1 MELKREILDLLNGS
15 TISAHT
21 KNMVLTM
28 LPVMS
33 PDTEQ
38 KIYDALVLEAQRNK
52 KLDDK
57 KRRIEL
63 KYEVMAQKLVKIQ
76 K

>member
-21 KNMVLTM
+21 KSMVLTM

-33 PDTEQ
+33 GDTER

>member
-33 PDTEQ
+33 GDTEK

-63 KYEVMAQKLVKIQ
+63 KYEVMAQKLVKMQ